1 MGDSRATLPLT
12 FKSGNSILMKSELM
26 DTLSEHDRL
35 GIAQQFDY
43 SKFSLYSLITQS
55 TAIEGSTVTEVEN
68 QLFFDEG
75 IPPKKR
81 NLSEVLMNLDLHN
94 AYQLSIRFAKQHRDY
109 SLGLLREI
117 SAVVLKNTGSS
128 YNTALGTFDSSKGDF
143 RKVNVS
149 AGSSGKSYINFSKV
163 EDRLEKWCSEVNEKR
178 NELLKSGDI
187 YGKYLFTFESHL
199 DLLTIH
205 PWVDGNGRTARLVM
219 NQLQFELGLVPAKI
233 LKEDKADYIDA
244 LIKAREHHDPSIFSS
259 FMMALHIRNLQAEIR
274 EFKKSQE
281 VTDDEMFFS

>member
-1 MGDSRATLPLT
+1 M
-12 FKSGNSILMKSELM
+12 E
-26 DTLSEHDRL
+26 TLSEHGRL

-68 QLFFDEG
+68 QLLFDDG

-94 AYQLSIRFAKQHRDY
+94 AYQLGIQFAKQHRDY
-109 SLGLLREI
+109 SLEMLREL

-128 YNTALGTFDSSKGDF
+128 YNTVLGTFDSSKGDF

-149 AGSSGKSYINFSKV
+149 AGSTGKSYINYTKV
-163 EDRLEKWCSEVNEKR
+163 EVRLKKWCSEVNEKR
-178 NELLKSGDI
+178 NERLKSAEVYD
-187 YGKYLFTFESHL
+187 KYLFTFDSHL

-219 NQLQFELGLVPAKI
+219 NQLQFELGLIPAKI
-233 LKEDKADYIDA
+233 LKEDKAEYIDA
-244 LIKAREHHDPSIFSS
+244 LIKAREGHDPSVFSS
-259 FMMALHIRNLQAEIR
+259 FMMVSHIRNLQAEIR
-274 EFKKSQE
+274 EF
-281 VTDDEMFFS
+281 

>member
-1 MGDSRATLPLT
+1 ME
-12 FKSGNSILMKSELM
+12 KELMK
-26 DTLSEHDRL
+26 TLSEHGRL

-43 SKFSLYSLITQS
+43 SKFLLYSLITQS

-68 QLFFDEG
+68 QLLFDEG
-75 IPPKKR
+75 ILPKKR

-109 SLGLLREI
+109 SLEMLREL

-128 YNTALGTFDSSKGDF
+128 YNTVLGTFDSSKGDF

-149 AGSSGKSYINFSKV
+149 AGSTGKSYINYTKV
-163 EDRLEKWCSEVNEKR
+163 EVRLKKWCSEVNEKR
-178 NELLKSGDI
+178 KELLKSGDI
-187 YGKYLFTFESHL
+187 FDKYFFTFESHL

-219 NQLQFELGLVPAKI
+219 NQLQIELGLIPAKI
-233 LKEDKADYIDA
+233 LKEDKAEYIDA
-244 LIKAREHHDPSIFSS
+244 LIKARESHDPSVFSS
-259 FMMALHIRNLQAEIR
+259 FMMASHIRNLQAEIR

-281 VTDDEMFFS
+281 VSDEIIIS

>member
-1 MGDSRATLPLT
+1 MGDSRAILPLT

-43 SKFSLYSLITQS
+43 SKFSLYLLITQS

-75 IPPKKR
+75 ILPKKR

-259 FMMALHIRNLQAEIR
+259 FMMASHIRNLQAEIR

-281 VTDDEMFFS
+281 VTYDQMFFS

>member
-1 MGDSRATLPLT
+1 MGDSGAILPLT

-55 TAIEGSTVTEVEN
+55 TAIEGSTVTEAEN

-94 AYQLSIRFAKQHRDY
+94 AYQLSIRFAKHHRDY

-117 SAVVLKNTGSS
+117 SAVVLKNTGCS
-128 YNTALGTFDSSKGDF
+128 YNTALGTFDSSKGDL

-149 AGSSGKSYINFSKV
+149 AGASGKSYINYSKV
-163 EDRLEKWCSEVNEKR
+163 EGRLKKWCSEVNEKR
-178 NELLKSGDI
+178 KELLKSEEV
-187 YGKYLFTFESHL
+187 Y
-199 DLLTIH
+199 
-205 PWVDGNGRTARLVM
+205 GRTARLVM
-219 NQLQFELGLVPAKI
+219 NQLQFELGLIPAKI
-233 LKEDKADYIDA
+233 LKEDKAEYIDA
-244 LIKAREHHDPSIFSS
+244 LIKAREGHDPSVFSS
-259 FMMALHIRNLQAEIR
+259 FMMALHIRNLQAEIT

-281 VTDDEMFFS
+281 VSEDKTIFS

>member
-1 MGDSRATLPLT
+1 ME
-12 FKSGNSILMKSELM
+12 KELMK
-26 DTLSEHDRL
+26 TLSEHGRL

-43 SKFSLYSLITQS
+43 SKFLLYSLITQS

-68 QLFFDEG
+68 QLLFDEG
-75 IPPKKR
+75 IPPEKH
-81 NLSEVLMNLDLHN
+81 NLSEVMMNLDLLN
-94 AYQLSIRFAKQHRDY
+94 AYQMSIQLANQHRDY
-109 SLGLLREI
+109 SFEMLRAL
-117 SAVVLKNTGSS
+117 STAVLKNTGSR

-149 AGSSGKSYINFSKV
+149 AGSSGKSYIIYTKV
-163 EDRLEKWCSEVNEKR
+163 EDRLKKWCSEVNEKR
-178 NELLKSGDI
+178 NGLLKSGDI

-219 NQLQFELGLVPAKI
+219 NQLQIELGLIPAKI
-233 LKEDKADYIDA
+233 LKEDKAEYIDA
-244 LIKAREHHDPSIFSS
+244 LIKAREGHDPRVFSS
-259 FMMALHIRNLQAEIR
+259 FMMASHIRNLQAEIR

-281 VTDDEMFFS
+281 VSDEIIISWSRRIRDA

>member
-1 MGDSRATLPLT
+1 
-12 FKSGNSILMKSELM
+12 MKSELM

-43 SKFSLYSLITQS
+43 SKFSLYLLITQS

-75 IPPKKR
+75 ILPKKR

-259 FMMALHIRNLQAEIR
+259 FMMASHIRNLQAEIR

-281 VTDDEMFFS
+281 VTYDQMFFSRSTRVHDA

>member
-1 MGDSRATLPLT
+1 MGDSRAILPLT

-68 QLFFDEG
+68 QLFFDQG

-244 LIKAREHHDPSIFSS
+244 LIKAREHHNPSIFSS

-281 VTDDEMFFS
+281 VIDDEMFFS

>member
-1 MGDSRATLPLT
+1 M
-12 FKSGNSILMKSELM
+12 
-26 DTLSEHDRL
+26 
-35 GIAQQFDY
+35 
-43 SKFSLYSLITQS
+43 
-55 TAIEGSTVTEVEN
+55 
-68 QLFFDEG
+68 
-75 IPPKKR
+75 
-81 NLSEVLMNLDLHN
+81 
-94 AYQLSIRFAKQHRDY
+94 
-109 SLGLLREI
+109 LREI
-117 SAVVLKNTGSS
+117 SAVVLKNTGCS
-128 YNTALGTFDSSKGDF
+128 YNTALRTFDSSKGDL

-149 AGSSGKSYINFSKV
+149 ASASGKSYINHSKG
-163 EDRLEKWCSEVNEKR
+163 EGRLKKWCSSVNEKR
-178 NELLKSGDI
+178 KELLKSEEV
-187 YGKYLFTFESHL
+187 YGKYLFTFDSHL

-259 FMMALHIRNLQAEIR
+259 FMMALHIRNLQAEIG

>member
-1 MGDSRATLPLT
+1 MGDSGAILPLT

-43 SKFSLYSLITQS
+43 SKFLLYSLITQS

-68 QLFFDEG
+68 QLLFDEG
-75 IPPKKR
+75 IPPEKH
-81 NLSEVLMNLDLHN
+81 NLSEVMMNLDLLN
-94 AYQLSIRFAKQHRDY
+94 AYQMSIQLANQHRDY
-109 SLGLLREI
+109 SFEMLRAL
-117 SAVVLKNTGSS
+117 STAVLKNTGSR

-149 AGSSGKSYINFSKV
+149 AGASGKSYINYSKV
-163 EDRLEKWCSEVNEKR
+163 EGRLKKWCSEVNEKR
-178 NELLKSGDI
+178 NGLLKSGDI

-219 NQLQFELGLVPAKI
+219 NQLQFELGLIPAKI
-233 LKEDKADYIDA
+233 LKEDKAEYIDA
-244 LIKAREHHDPSIFSS
+244 LIKAREGHDPSVFSS
-259 FMMALHIRNLQAEIR
+259 FMMALHIRNLQAEIT

-281 VTDDEMFFS
+281 VSEDKTIFS

>member
-1 MGDSRATLPLT
+1 ME
-12 FKSGNSILMKSELM
+12 KELM
-26 DTLSEHDRL
+26 ETLSEHGRL

-68 QLFFDEG
+68 QLLFDDG

-94 AYQLSIRFAKQHRDY
+94 AYQLSIQFAKQHRDY
-109 SLGLLREI
+109 SLEMLREL
-117 SAVVLKNTGSS
+117 SAVALKNTGSS
-128 YNTALGTFDSSKGDF
+128 YNTVLGTFDSSKGDF

-149 AGSSGKSYINFSKV
+149 AGSTGKSYINYTKV
-163 EDRLEKWCSEVNEKR
+163 EVRLKKWCSEVNEKR
-178 NELLKSGDI
+178 NERLKSAEVYD
-187 YGKYLFTFESHL
+187 KYLFTFDSHL

-219 NQLQFELGLVPAKI
+219 NQLQFELGLIPAKI
-233 LKEDKADYIDA
+233 LKEDKAEYIDA
-244 LIKAREHHDPSIFSS
+244 LIKAREGHDPSVFSS
-259 FMMALHIRNLQAEIR
+259 FMMASHIRNLQAEIR

-281 VTDDEMFFS
+281 VTDDKMFFSWSTRVRDA

>member
-1 MGDSRATLPLT
+1 MGDSGAILPLT

-43 SKFSLYSLITQS
+43 SKFLLYSLITQS

-68 QLFFDEG
+68 QLLFDEG
-75 IPPKKR
+75 IPPEKH
-81 NLSEVLMNLDLHN
+81 NLSEVMMNLDLLN
-94 AYQLSIRFAKQHRDY
+94 AYQMSIQLANQHRDY
-109 SLGLLREI
+109 SFEMLRAL
-117 SAVVLKNTGSS
+117 STAVLKNTGSR

-149 AGSSGKSYINFSKV
+149 AGSSGKSYIIYTKV
-163 EDRLEKWCSEVNEKR
+163 EDRLKKWCSEVNEKR
-178 NELLKSGDI
+178 NGLLKSGDI

-219 NQLQFELGLVPAKI
+219 NQLQIELGLIPAKI
-233 LKEDKADYIDA
+233 LKEDKAEYIDA
-244 LIKAREHHDPSIFSS
+244 LIKAREGHDPRVFSS
-259 FMMALHIRNLQAEIR
+259 FMMASHIRNLQAEIR

-281 VTDDEMFFS
+281 VSDEIIIS

>member
-1 MGDSRATLPLT
+1 ME
-12 FKSGNSILMKSELM
+12 KELMK
-26 DTLSEHDRL
+26 TLSEHGRL

-43 SKFSLYSLITQS
+43 SKFLLYSLITQS

-68 QLFFDEG
+68 QLLFDEG
-75 IPPKKR
+75 IAPEKH
-81 NLSEVLMNLDLHN
+81 NLSEVMMNLDLLN
-94 AYQLSIRFAKQHRDY
+94 AYQMSIQLANQHRDY
-109 SLGLLREI
+109 SFEMLRAL
-117 SAVVLKNTGSS
+117 STAVLKNTGSR

-149 AGSSGKSYINFSKV
+149 AGSSGKSYIIYTKV
-163 EDRLEKWCSEVNEKR
+163 EDRLKKWCSEVNEKR
-178 NELLKSGDI
+178 NGLLKSGDI

-219 NQLQFELGLVPAKI
+219 NQLQFELGLILAKI
-233 LKEDKADYIDA
+233 LKEDKAEYIDA
-244 LIKAREHHDPSIFSS
+244 LIKAREEHDTKVFSS
-259 FMMALHIRNLQAEIR
+259 FMMALHIRNLQAEIT

-281 VTDDEMFFS
+281 VSEDKTTFSRSTRVPGA

>member
-1 MGDSRATLPLT
+1 
-12 FKSGNSILMKSELM
+12 MKKELL
-26 DTLSEHDRL
+26 DTLSEYERL
-35 GIAQQFDY
+35 GIAEQFDY
-43 SKFSLYSLITQS
+43 SKFYLYSIITHS

-68 QLFFDEG
+68 QLLFDEG
-75 IPPKKR
+75 IPAKKR
-81 NLSEVLMNLDLHN
+81 SMHEQMMNLDLHN
-94 AYQLSIRFAKQHRDY
+94 AYQLSIQFANQHRDY
-109 SLGLLREI
+109 SLEMLREL

-128 YNTALGTFDSSKGDF
+128 YNTVLGTFDSSKGDF

-149 AGSSGKSYINFSKV
+149 AGSTGKSYINYTKV
-163 EDRLEKWCSEVNEKR
+163 EERLKKWCSEVNEKR
-178 NELLKSGDI
+178 NELLKSGKSYD
-187 YGKYLFTFESHL
+187 KYLFTFESHL

-219 NQLQFELGLVPAKI
+219 NQLQFELGLIPAKI
-233 LKEDKADYIDA
+233 LKEDKAEYIDA
-244 LIKAREHHDPSIFSS
+244 LIKAREGHDPKLFSS

>member
-1 MGDSRATLPLT
+1 ME
-12 FKSGNSILMKSELM
+12 KELMK
-26 DTLSEHDRL
+26 TLSEHGRL

-43 SKFSLYSLITQS
+43 SKFLLYSLITQS

-68 QLFFDEG
+68 QLLFDEG
-75 IPPKKR
+75 IPPEKH
-81 NLSEVLMNLDLHN
+81 NLSEVMMNLDLLN
-94 AYQLSIRFAKQHRDY
+94 AYQMSIQLANQHRDY
-109 SLGLLREI
+109 SFEMLRAL
-117 SAVVLKNTGSS
+117 STAVLKNTGSR

-149 AGSSGKSYINFSKV
+149 AGSSGKSYIIYTKV
-163 EDRLEKWCSEVNEKR
+163 EDRLKKWCSEVNEKR
-178 NELLKSGDI
+178 NGLLKSGDI

-219 NQLQFELGLVPAKI
+219 NQLQFELGLILAKI
-233 LKEDKADYIDA
+233 LKEDKAEYIDA
-244 LIKAREHHDPSIFSS
+244 LIKAREEHDTKVFSS
-259 FMMALHIRNLQAEIR
+259 FMMALHIRNLQAEIT

-281 VTDDEMFFS
+281 VSEDKTTFSRSTRVPGA

>member
-1 MGDSRATLPLT
+1 MGDSGAILPLT

-55 TAIEGSTVTEVEN
+55 TAIEGSTVTEAEN

-94 AYQLSIRFAKQHRDY
+94 AYQLSIRFAKHHRDY

-117 SAVVLKNTGSS
+117 SAVVLKNTGCS
-128 YNTALGTFDSSKGDF
+128 YNTALGTFDSSKGDL
-143 RKVNVS
+143 RKVND
-149 AGSSGKSYINFSKV
+149 SKG
-163 EDRLEKWCSEVNEKR
+163 EGRLKKWCSSVNEKR
-178 NELLKSGDI
+178 KELLKSEEV
-187 YGKYLFTFESHL
+187 YGKYLFTFDSHL

-259 FMMALHIRNLQAEIR
+259 FMMALQIRNLQAEIR

>member
-1 MGDSRATLPLT
+1 ME
-12 FKSGNSILMKSELM
+12 KELMK
-26 DTLSEHDRL
+26 TLSEHGRL

-43 SKFSLYSLITQS
+43 SKFLLYALITQS

-68 QLFFDEG
+68 QLLFDEG
-75 IPPKKR
+75 IPPEKH
-81 NLSEVLMNLDLHN
+81 NLSEVMMNLDLLN
-94 AYQLSIRFAKQHRDY
+94 AYQMSIQLANQHRDY
-109 SLGLLREI
+109 SFEMLRAL
-117 SAVVLKNTGSS
+117 STAVLKNTGSR

-149 AGSSGKSYINFSKV
+149 AGSSGKSHIIYTKV
-163 EDRLEKWCSEVNEKR
+163 EDRLKKWCSEVNEKR
-178 NELLKSGDI
+178 NGLLKSGDI

-219 NQLQFELGLVPAKI
+219 NQLQIELGLIPAKI
-233 LKEDKADYIDA
+233 LKEDKAEYIDA
-244 LIKAREHHDPSIFSS
+244 LIKAREGHDPRVFSS
-259 FMMALHIRNLQAEIR
+259 FMMASHIRNLQAEIR

-281 VTDDEMFFS
+281 VSDEIIIS